1 MKINLDDNREPFTI
15 SAYAEG
21 WIRIAD
27 RRIEQPCIVSAHGVD
42 TAELPASLDAL
53 QVSHFGGIVDLAPE
67 IVLLGTGARQVFV
80 DWAITDHLASVG
92 IALETM
98 DTGAACRS
106 FNILLAESRP
116 VVAALYMI

>member
-1 MKINLDDNREPFTI
+1 MKFNLDENLDSHAV

-21 WIRIAD
+21 WIRVGE
-27 RRIEQPCIVSAHGVD
+27 RRIDSPCVIAPDRVLIDV
-42 TAELPASLDAL
+42 LPPAVIDLE
-53 QVSHFGGIVDLAPE
+53 VRHFEPIRELAPE
-67 IVLLGTGARQVFV
+67 IVLLGTGARQIFV
-80 DWAITDHLASVG
+80 DHAITVALADHG

-116 VVAALYMI
+116 VVAVLFML